1 MAGRQAAYP
10 ARAPAQTP
18 AAPARRA
25 TAATL
30 SQQQPVPAAESSA
43 TKPTVQPAAPAT
55 QAAVPP
61 APPPAL
67 SQLKRA
73 YLSAYAKDFTVA
85 IDEGETKRAL
95 PLEAQRTEGGFG
107 LAESRTAAPEDGYYM
122 LMWEL
127 GVGDARGGATL
138 QLGINDCASQLT
150 YALHPGYDAGQQ
162 VTWLSQGDKVGL
174 FLQNECEQSKA
185 EVQCTSAQFTV
196 IRLG

>member
-1 MAGRQAAYP
+1 MAGRQVTSPAARFP
-10 ARAPAQTP
+10 AQAQTP
-18 AAPARRA
+18 ATPPRQA
-25 TAATL
+25 TAAAL
-30 SQQQPVPAAESSA
+30 SQQQPIPAAQE
-43 TKPTVQPAAPAT
+43 T
-55 QAAVPP
+55 P
-61 APPPAL
+61 APPPPAP

-85 IDEGETKRAL
+85 IDEKETKRPL

-107 LAESRTAAPEDGYYM
+107 LAEGRTAAPEDGYYM

-150 YALHPGYDAGQQ
+150 YALHPGYDSGQQ
-162 VTWLSQGDKVGL
+162 VTWLSQGDKIGL
-174 FLQNECEQSKA
+174 FLQAECEQSKA